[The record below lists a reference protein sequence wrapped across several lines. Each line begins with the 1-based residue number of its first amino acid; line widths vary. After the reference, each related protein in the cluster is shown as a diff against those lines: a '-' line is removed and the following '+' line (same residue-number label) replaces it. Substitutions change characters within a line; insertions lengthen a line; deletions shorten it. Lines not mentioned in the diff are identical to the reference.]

1 MKRIYRDLVLLA
13 LVALAFCAW
22 PAFAGEVS
30 GDVGDMVRRIV
41 ATALKSA
48 DSAMIVLGV
57 AAFAMN
63 QLSQI
68 WAWAADSKMAKIDRL
83 IEGAISFAYLLKGQ
97 EWKKQQSGKLTLEQ
111 GQELADIA
119 LEALQG
125 DAAQA
130 GINLEKSLGNESRQR
145 SRIQTIFDR
154 MRSGRVKLEGSPPD
168 VSETVEVAG

>member
-1 MKRIYRDLVLLA
+1 MKRIYVILLA
-13 LVALAFCAW
+13 YVALACVFLPA
-22 PAFAGEVS
+22 AFAGEAS
-30 GDVGDMVRRIV
+30 GDVGDMAQRIA
-41 ATALKSA
+41 ATVFKSA
-48 DSAMIVLGV
+48 DTAIIVLGV

-68 WAWAADSKMAKIDRL
+68 WAWAADSRMGKIDRL

-97 EWKKQQSGKLTLEQ
+97 EWKKKGGKLTLEQ

-130 GINLEKSLGNESRQR
+130 GINLEKALGNESRQR

-154 MRSGRVKLEGSPPD
+154 MRGGRAKPEGSPPD
-168 VSETVEVAG
+168 VPETVAVAG